1 MTSKPTTP
9 AAIWAADMAKEIMRG
24 MDMADGA
31 NDGQISYD
39 AAIRYLERASRD
51 AIRDGQFD
59 RANAFIRAETAIR
72 KSHQKHPER
81 VYFRV
86 SDTIIDSEFAA
97 NEGVVK
103 LEMGK
108 RGGGIEIEVPS
119 TVPAEK

>member
-1 MTSKPTTP
+1 MSNKPTTP

-39 AAIRYLERASRD
+39 AAIRYLDRASRD
-51 AIRDGQFD
+51 ALREGRMD
-59 RANAFIRAETAIR
+59 RANAFIRAEAAIR

-108 RGGGIEIEVPS
+108 RGGGIEVEVPAA
-119 TVPAEK
+119 VAAEK

>member
-1 MTSKPTTP
+1 
-9 AAIWAADMAKEIMRG
+9 MAKEIMRG

-39 AAIRYLERASRD
+39 AAICYLDRASRD
-51 AIRDGQFD
+51 AIRVGQFG
-59 RANAFIRAETAIR
+59 RANAFIRAEAAIR

-86 SDTIIDSEFAA
+86 CDTIIDSEFSA
-97 NEGVVK
+97 NEGIVK

-108 RGGGIEIEVPS
+108 RGGGIEVEVPLA
-119 TVPAEK
+119 VPAEK